1 LHNTYYAMR
10 HGRSLANEEE
20 LIISH
25 PDLAVGQYGLTEVG
39 RREIASAIIEAMRDR
54 TLDSTTLIA
63 ASDFAR
69 ARESAEIARDL
80 LGAQDIIVTPKLRER
95 FFGTWDRQH
104 HDNYRQVW
112 DEDAVDGAQ
121 RHNEVE
127 STQEVLTRTTS
138 LVMELEASYSGRN
151 ILMISHGDTLQIL
164 QTAFERVTS
173 ANHRLL
179 PHLQTGEIRQLELR
193 TPRHARVMH
202 VSGAEPGMIER
213 TNPEMQQRA
222 AEASE
227 RIRDD

>member
-1 LHNTYYAMR
+1 LHNTYHAMR

-39 RREIASAIIEAMRDR
+39 RREIASAITEAMRSR
-54 TLDSTTLIA
+54 TLDATTLIV

-80 LGAQDIIVTPKLRER
+80 LGAHDIIVTPKLRER
-95 FFGTWDRQH
+95 YFGTWDRQH

-112 DEDAVDGAQ
+112 AEDAVDGAQ
-121 RHNEVE
+121 RHNDVE

-164 QTAFERVTS
+164 QTAFERITS

-179 PHLQTGEIRQLELR
+179 PHMQTGEIRKLSLK
-193 TPRHARVMH
+193 
-202 VSGAEPGMIER
+202 
-213 TNPEMQQRA
+213 A
-222 AEASE
+222 APLAHSQHTAGK
-227 RIRDD
+227 RSQA